1 MKRAFEKTLAIA
13 KVGLECELKMGKLAQ
28 ENSDVHTGFF
38 LGCFSEQKARTLY
51 LPPRIFRSARKSRIG
66 IQSGTFAELSPKLS
80 HPCDI

>member
-38 LGCFSEQKARTLY
+38 LGCFSEQKARILY
-51 LPPRIFRSARKSRIG
+51 MTPR
-66 IQSGTFAELSPKLS
+66 L
-80 HPCDI
+80 